1 MSRIL
6 RFLSIFI
13 IAVMS
18 LTVSAQQTRT
28 CRSCSGSGRCVQ
40 CSGTGYGPPL
50 YIMGGWQ
57 AMPCVLCSG
66 TGVCYLCKGA
76 GVEVIYQQPAY
87 APVYTPSSGNSG
99 SSSSS
104 GSQSGGTCTVCN
116 GLGCRTAVSYEN
128 DPSGAAFYLR
138 DLVQHS
144 EGSRCGICGRYSYHC
159 HMKCYK
165 CNGTGRMP

>member
-6 RFLSIFI
+6 RFISIFI

-18 LTVSAQQTRT
+18 LTVSAQQTQP
-28 CRSCSGSGRCVQ
+28 CSLCKGSRVCIHCQ
-40 CSGTGYGPPL
+40 GTGVGGTL
-50 YIMGGWQ
+50 FIMGGWQ
-57 AMPCVLCSG
+57 VMPCFSCNGAGVCSYCHG
-66 TGVCYLCKGA
+66 TGVQ
-76 GVEVIYQQPAY
+76 VVYQQPAY
-87 APVYTPSSGNSG
+87 APVYTPSS

-104 GSQSGGTCTVCN
+104 SSSSNSQSGGTCTVCN